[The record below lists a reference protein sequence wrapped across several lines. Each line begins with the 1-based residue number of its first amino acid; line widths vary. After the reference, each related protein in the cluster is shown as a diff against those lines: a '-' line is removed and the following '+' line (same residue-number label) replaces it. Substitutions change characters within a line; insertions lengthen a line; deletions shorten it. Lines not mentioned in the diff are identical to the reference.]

1 MSNGPIGIYRP
12 GRSPVHRTRT
22 GVKLLLL
29 LLLTS
34 LLLAWRSVPTVLL
47 GVALTAGLYALAGFS
62 PRVLLEQARP
72 LRWLVLLLVP
82 FQLLLSG
89 WQGAVTIVGTMVIA
103 VLLAGLVSLT
113 TTTTQILDAIEG
125 VLRPLPDDVS
135 RRIALLLAL
144 TIRAVPVIAD
154 LADDVRQAR
163 RARGME
169 RSPRAYVTPVVLRTI
184 GYSQRLGEALV
195 ARGVDDK

>member
-1 MSNGPIGIYRP
+1 MNHGLVGIYRP
-12 GRSPVHRTRT
+12 GNSPVHRAPT
-22 GVKLLLL
+22 GVKLLVL

-34 LLLAWRSVPTVLL
+34 LLLAWRSVPTVLV
-47 GVALTAGLYALAGFS
+47 GITVTVGLYALAGLS
-62 PRVLLEQARP
+62 PTVLMQQAWP
-72 LRWLVLLLVP
+72 LRWFIVLLVP

-89 WQGAVTIVGTMVIA
+89 WEMAVTIVGTMVIA

-125 VLRPLPDDVS
+125 LLRPLPDHVS

-144 TIRAVPVIAD
+144 TIRAIPVIAG
-154 LADDVRQAR
+154 LADEVQQAR
-163 RARGME
+163 RARGMG

-195 ARGVDDK
+195 ARGVDDP

>member
-1 MSNGPIGIYRP
+1 MTRGLVGVYQP
-12 GRSPVHRTRT
+12 GRSVVHRARAE
-22 GVKLLLL
+22 VKLLGL

-47 GVALTAGLYALAGFS
+47 GVMLTVGLYALAGFS
-62 PRVLLEQARP
+62 PGVLAQQAWP
-72 LRWLVLLLVP
+72 LRWFVLLLVP

-89 WQGAVTIVGTMVIA
+89 WQVTVTIIGTMVIA
-103 VLLAGLVSLT
+103 VLLASLVSLT
-113 TTTTQILDAIEG
+113 TTTTHILDAIEG
-125 VLRPLPDDVS
+125 LLRPLPDHLS
-135 RRIALLLAL
+135 RRIALVLAL
-144 TIRAVPVIAD
+144 TIRAIPVIAD
-154 LADDVRQAR
+154 LADEVQQSR

-195 ARGVDDK
+195 ARGVDDQ

>member
-1 MSNGPIGIYRP
+1 MTPALIGIYRP
-12 GRSPVHRTRT
+12 GTSPLHRARA
-22 GVKLLLL
+22 GAKLVML

-34 LLLAWRSVPTVLL
+34 LLLASRSVPTVLL
-47 GVALTAGLYALAGFS
+47 AIALTVGLYALAGLS
-62 PRVLLEQARP
+62 PKVLIQQAWP
-72 LRWLVLLLVP
+72 LRWFILLLVP
-82 FQLLLSG
+82 LQVLLSG
-89 WQGAVTIVGTMVIA
+89 WQVAVTIVGTMIIA
-103 VLLAGLVSLT
+103 VLLASLVSLT

-125 VLRPLPDDVS
+125 LLRPLPDQVA

-144 TIRAVPVIAD
+144 TIRAIPVIAG
-154 LADDVRQAR
+154 LADEVQQAR

-195 ARGVDDK
+195 ARGVDDR